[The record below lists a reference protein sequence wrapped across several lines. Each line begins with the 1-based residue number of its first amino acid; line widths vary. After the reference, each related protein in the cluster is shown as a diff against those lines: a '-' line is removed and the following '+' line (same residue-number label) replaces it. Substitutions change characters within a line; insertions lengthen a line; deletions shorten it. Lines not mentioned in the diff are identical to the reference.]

1 MSDRIHR
8 SPDAWPLIRLAAT
21 CSEEAYK
28 DVVSSTTQPRA
39 ALRRIKISQRSVG
52 LHGPVTVVA
61 VSGTRGFRDWVV
73 NLKNSAA
80 EPEGVLVRKQF
91 KQQFAGVLTKV

>member
-1 MSDRIHR
+1 MPDRIHR

-28 DVVSSTTQPRA
+28 DVVSSTQLCA

-52 LHGPVTVVA
+52 VHGPVTVVA